1 MMLRYLYDTALDNFD
16 RSEKQTCLKLQKLNH
31 NLFNI
36 PDPILLNV
44 FCLLSFLKC
53 KRNVYC
59 IFSVVFVIKIY
70 YSPQYDIIIHIQH
83 LFVQ

>member
-1 MMLRYLYDTALDNFD
+1 MTQHWIILTGLKNKLIL
-16 RSEKQTCLKLQKLNH
+16 CLKLQKLNN

-70 YSPQYDIIIHIQH
+70 YSPQYDIMIHIQC